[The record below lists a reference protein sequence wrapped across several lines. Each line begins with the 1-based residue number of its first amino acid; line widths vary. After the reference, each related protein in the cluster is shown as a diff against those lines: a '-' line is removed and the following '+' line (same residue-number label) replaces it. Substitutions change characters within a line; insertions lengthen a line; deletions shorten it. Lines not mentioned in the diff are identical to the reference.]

1 MSTPRI
7 LTTNYATYQRLGL
20 AGGVAVSVT
29 VPPWFK
35 GPTCPALV
43 PPPDLVK
50 EYRGREVTAV
60 EYEALYLAKRLNLLD
75 PGRVAEELV
84 ELAAPYEPILLCWC
98 GRRKFCH
105 RRVIREWFD
114 RAGIRCEEV
123 NVDAR
128 G

>member
-1 MSTPRI
+1 MIRTS
-7 LTTNYATYQRLGL
+7 NYATYQRLGL

-29 VPPWFK
+29 VPHWFK

-60 EYEALYLAKRLNLLD
+60 QYKALYLGRRLNLLN
-75 PGRVAEELV
+75 PERVVEELV
-84 ELAAPYEPILLCWC
+84 NLAAPYEPILLCWC

-105 RRVIREWFD
+105 RHVIRAWLQA
-114 RAGIRCEEV
+114 AGFECGEV
-123 NVDAR
+123 E
-128 G
+128 